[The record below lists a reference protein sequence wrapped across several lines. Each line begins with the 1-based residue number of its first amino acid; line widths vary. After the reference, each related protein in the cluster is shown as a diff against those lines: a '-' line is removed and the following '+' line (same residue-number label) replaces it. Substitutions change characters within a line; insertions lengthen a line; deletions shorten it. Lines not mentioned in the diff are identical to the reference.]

1 MPSPIRSQSSGFGS
15 FPTLDK
21 SVSVA
26 QDGTIFKIISL
37 RSRTFSTQYWN
48 HYASR
53 PVGIFW
59 DVDNIR
65 PNTREHSHSVE
76 GHVAALRHFA
86 GSVGELTAFTAF
98 GNASTLTGGTAR
110 KTQALSTLLRR
121 QGVGLVRTNVSK
133 NAADTR
139 LIAAARGWIAA
150 HGAGAC
156 IVLVTGDKDFG
167 PLAAEAR
174 RRGLAVVA
182 ATFTSAPARQ
192 LAGASDM
199 VLTLRTGEVDA
210 VSPRGAVLH
219 RALTGGG
226 RVPDS
231 TRRVRR
237 LIDLL
242 RSAAIR
248 RSEDEALGEE
258 EEHYEDDDSPA
269 RGSGDEDDSD
279 DDDDSDDEADSDD
292 DDDSDDE
299 DGEADSDEEDAF
311 E

>member
-1 MPSPIRSQSSGFGS
+1 MNKHEYHNIAGTSFVATCFSYRTGWHRISQYHQKYAWGPGRRG
-15 FPTLDK
+15 PAPQHC
-21 SVSVA
+21 VA
-26 QDGTIFKIISL
+26 
-37 RSRTFSTQYWN
+37 
-48 HYASR
+48 
-53 PVGIFW
+53 PVGRRG
-59 DVDNIR
+59 R
-65 PNTREHSHSVE
+65 PSQIVHC
-76 GHVAALRHFA
+76 ALR
-86 GSVGELTAFTAF
+86 
-98 GNASTLTGGTAR
+98 R
-110 KTQALSTLLRR
+110 
-121 QGVGLVRTNVSK
+121 
-133 NAADTR
+133 
-139 LIAAARGWIAA
+139 
-150 HGAGAC
+150 
-156 IVLVTGDKDFG
+156 
-167 PLAAEAR
+167 AR

-182 ATFTSAPARQ
+182 ATFNSAPARQ

-269 RGSGDEDDSD
+269 RGSDDEDDSD